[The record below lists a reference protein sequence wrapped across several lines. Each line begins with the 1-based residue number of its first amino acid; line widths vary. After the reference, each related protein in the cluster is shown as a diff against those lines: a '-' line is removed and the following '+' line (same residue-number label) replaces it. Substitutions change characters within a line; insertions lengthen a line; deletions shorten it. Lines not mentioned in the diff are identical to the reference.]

1 MTTLTKEELEQLL
14 PVANDILSGKIKSM
28 IDEISNSSNEN
39 HYDFKAEGKKV
50 IIVDKKL
57 NAEYKVSDIIV
68 NGYKLENKKH
78 CIAELEEMLPAVTD
92 KESKDEI
99 RADLKKLY
107 ESKDTFLFSSYEE
120 PGFIDSSD
128 TVLFNNLCKKLC
140 CA

>member
-140 CA
+140 CV

>member
-39 HYDFKAEGKKV
+39 HYDFKTEGKKV

-120 PGFIDSSD
+120 PGFIGSSD

-140 CA
+140 CV